1 MQIHWVVSEVHVAAE
16 VEVDP
21 LGEANC
27 PVEYS
32 VSQSVSA
39 GAVSPVCVELDG
51 LWLVDESRLADLDR
65 LVQEQ
70 VRLPHPAERG
80 GGENRGQ
87 GARKG

>member
-1 MQIHWVVSEVHVAAE
+1 MQIHWVAFEVHVAAE

-27 PVEYS
+27 V
-32 VSQSVSA
+32 VR
-39 GAVSPVCVELDG
+39 VELDG
-51 LWLVDESRLADLDR
+51 LGLVDESRLADLDR

-80 GGENRGQ
+80 GGEKRGQ
-87 GARKG
+87 EARKEQEGAMEQEGGLEE